1 MADFNIPKRG
11 SQYIFYVGL
20 VSRATGMLQNT
31 PTIAA
36 GDFKVSIDGG
46 AFANLTTLPTV
57 TPAAGEVVKVTLSAA
72 EMTGDNV
79 FVKWQDAAG
88 AEWVDGSVCI
98 QTGTY
103 SVGDLTTP
111 TDVKSKVVEALATDT
126 YAEPGQGA
134 PAATTTLAAKI
145 GYLFKWR
152 RNKRTNDGATVK
164 FFADDASTVD
174 QKAAVSDAA
183 GTTTIGEIGTGP

>member
-46 AFANLTTLPTV
+46 AFANLATLPTV
-57 TPAAGEVVKVTLSAA
+57 TPAAGEAVKITLSTS
-72 EMTGDNV
+72 EMTGDNI

-103 SVGDLTTP
+103 SVGDLATP

-126 YAEPGQGA
+126 YAEPGQGN
-134 PAATTTLAAKI
+134 PASNISLAAKI
-145 GYLFKWR
+145 GYTYKWR